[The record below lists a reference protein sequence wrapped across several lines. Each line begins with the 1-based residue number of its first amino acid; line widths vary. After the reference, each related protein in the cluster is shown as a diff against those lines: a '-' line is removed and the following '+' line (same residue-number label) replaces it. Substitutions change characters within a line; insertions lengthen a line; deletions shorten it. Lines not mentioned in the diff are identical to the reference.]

1 MMFILKPNRDESKIV
16 EIIRS
21 RSASYRVVDL
31 YGRRIV
37 IAWPDKLIE
46 DIVDEDIDLKI
57 KSKYKFP
64 LASNEWR
71 EKTVF
76 DIDGVEIGGR
86 RIVIIAGPCAVE
98 NEEQM
103 IEVAKAVKRAGAS
116 LIRGG
121 AFKPRTSPYTF
132 QGLGLEGL
140 NILKKV
146 KEIVGIPI
154 VSEVMDP
161 RDVYMVSKYVDM
173 LQIGARNAQNYPLL
187 KEVGKSRKPVLLKRG
202 FGMTVEEWMLSA
214 EYILLEGNGHV
225 VLCERGI
232 RTFENTTRF
241 TFDIAGMV
249 VAKKMSHLPIAADP
263 SHPSGKREYVEALA
277 LAAVAAGA
285 DVVMVE
291 VHPEP
296 SKALSDSEQQLSVKE
311 FQNLMERIKIVAQA
325 VGRSI

>member
-37 IAWPDKLIE
+37 IAWPDKLVE

-86 RIVIIAGPCAVE
+86 KIVVIAGPCAVE

-103 IEVAKAVKRAGAS
+103 IETSKAVKKAGAS

-132 QGLGLEGL
+132 RGLGLEGL

-161 RDVYMVSKYVDM
+161 RDVYTVSEYVDV
-173 LQIGARNAQNYPLL
+173 LQIGARNAQN
-187 KEVGKSRKPVLLKRG
+187 
-202 FGMTVEEWMLSA
+202 LSL
-214 EYILLEGNGHV
+214 IH
-225 VLCERGI
+225 I
-232 RTFENTTRF
+232 
-241 TFDIAGMV
+241 
-249 VAKKMSHLPIAADP
+249 
-263 SHPSGKREYVEALA
+263 
-277 LAAVAAGA
+277 
-285 DVVMVE
+285 
-291 VHPEP
+291 
-296 SKALSDSEQQLSVKE
+296 
-311 FQNLMERIKIVAQA
+311 
-325 VGRSI
+325 